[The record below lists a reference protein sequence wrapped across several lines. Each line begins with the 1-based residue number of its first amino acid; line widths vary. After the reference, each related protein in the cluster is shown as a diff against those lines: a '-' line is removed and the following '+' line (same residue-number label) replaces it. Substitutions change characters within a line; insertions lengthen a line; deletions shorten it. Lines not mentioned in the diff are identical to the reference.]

1 MPMLNAFFHRLKRWL
16 PLLILLTM
24 LAGLLS
30 ACERPATISSWRPI
44 ETARAFRTQTAAA
57 TGVFPTPTVPE
68 STTTAEP
75 PLPTPSALPSV
86 LPKSAKGYELYSWQ
100 NGSDWN
106 FTLITG
112 TNRTKSFDEIIA
124 PGNTLSSD
132 GFVKL
137 SVTGIEEIKIVLSL
151 LPAGEQVFWAG
162 MDLAGQV
169 PSGTVYLTFPAQ
181 SVIDDLSRFCAKRK
195 ITLQLL
201 KEP

>member
-1 MPMLNAFFHRLKRWL
+1 MLMTAIRDLKHLTL
-16 PLLILLTM
+16 PLILVM
-24 LAGLLS
+24 MMPVLA

-44 ETARAFRTQTAAA
+44 ETARAVRTQTAAA
-57 TGVFPTPTVPE
+57 TAFILTSPTPENT
-68 STTTAEP
+68 STAEP
-75 PLPTPSALPSV
+75 PLPTPAGLPLA

-124 PGNTLSSD
+124 SGNTLSSD
-132 GFVKL
+132 GMVKL
-137 SVTGIEEIKIVLSL
+137 SVTGIEEVKKVLSL
-151 LPAGEQVFWAG
+151 LPTGEQVFWAG

-169 PSGTVYLTFPAQ
+169 PSGTVYLTFPEQ
-181 SVIDDLSRFCAKRK
+181 NVIDDLARFCSKHK

>member
-1 MPMLNAFFHRLKRWL
+1 MPMLRTVFQRLKGWTL
-16 PLLILLTM
+16 LLIMLTA
-24 LAGLLS
+24 LACLVA

-44 ETARAFRTQTAAA
+44 ETARALRTQTAAA
-57 TGVFPTPTVPE
+57 TGVFPTPQAPE
-68 STTTAEP
+68 NTTTAEP
-75 PLPTPSALPSV
+75 PLPTPSALPSA

-112 TNRTKSFDEIIA
+112 TNRTKSFEEIIA
-124 PGNTLSSD
+124 PENTLSSD

-137 SVTGIEEIKIVLSL
+137 SVTGIEEIKNVLSL

-162 MDLAGQV
+162 MDLTGQV

-181 SVIDDLSRFCAKRK
+181 SMINDLTRFCAQRK
-195 ITLQLL
+195 ISLQLL

>member
-1 MPMLNAFFHRLKRWL
+1 MLGM
-16 PLLILLTM
+16 ILVVGVLT
-24 LAGLLS
+24 
-30 ACERPATISSWRPI
+30 ACERPATISNWNPI
-44 ETARAFRTQTAAA
+44 ETSRAFKTPTATA
-57 TGVFPTPTVPE
+57 TVAFPTATMPLE
-68 STTTAEP
+68 TTTAEP
-75 PLPTPSALPSV
+75 PLPTAFALPAS

-137 SVTGIEEIKIVLSL
+137 SVTGLEEIKKMLAL
-151 LPAGEQVFWAG
+151 LPSGEQVFWAG
-162 MDLAGQV
+162 MDLTGQV
-169 PSGTVYLTFPAQ
+169 PSGTVFLTFPPQ
-181 SVIDDLSRFCAKRK
+181 NVIQDLTWFCTQRH